1 MVKIVFDAGHSMVT
15 PGKRF
20 LKSLDPKE
28 TREWFVNQRIV
39 RYIEKYLSEYDDV
52 EILRVDDIT
61 GQTDV
66 PLTQRT
72 SLANAWGGD
81 LLISNHHNAG
91 VRGGLGGGI
100 VIYRYPNSTM
110 FTKEMQKGLY
120 DKLIAFTG
128 LKGNRYNPLGE
139 ANFHMVRESDMPA
152 ILIENGFMDS
162 STDVPIILTE
172 EFAKQSAMAQTEF
185 IVELFGLTK
194 KPVHVPEKVLYRVQT
209 GAFRFKE
216 NAENWMTQLLAK
228 GYEALVREDG
238 GIYRVQTGAFSN
250 RLNAESLSLKL
261 RDDGFANFI
270 TTKQGNIVSVGVV
283 EKPVIEISPAEQLK
297 LDIKEASELVGD
309 KAKELQE
316 KLIKVGYSLPKY
328 GADGVFGEETY
339 IALLKFQADN
349 NITVDGFAGEVTF
362 AKLNELLAPKY
373 NEPTKKELQM
383 ALNASTGSRLV
394 IDGIIGRMTL
404 EALSSS
410 RSLIRVG
417 TRNELVKYVQRK
429 LGYLGFFDGKVDGI
443 VGDITAKAIRE
454 FQLNKNIASDGIIG
468 INTWKELIK

>member
-1 MVKIVFDAGHSMVT
+1 MIKVAFDAGHSMVT

-39 RYIEKYLSEYDDV
+39 RYIEEYLSEYEDV
-52 EILRVDDIT
+52 EILRTDDIT
-61 GQTDV
+61 GRKDV

-72 SLANAWGGD
+72 DMANAWGAD

-91 VRGGLGGGI
+91 VRGGSGGGI
-100 VIYRYPNSTM
+100 VIYRYPNSTL

-120 DKLIAFTG
+120 DKLIAYTG

-139 ANFHMVRESDMPA
+139 ANFHMVRESNMPA

-162 STDVPIILTE
+162 RTDVPIILTE

-194 KPVHVPEKVLYRVQT
+194 KPVHISEKVLYRVQT
-209 GAFRFKE
+209 GAFRIRQ
-216 NAENWMTQLLAK
+216 NAENWMKQLIAS
-228 GYEALVREDG
+228 GYEGIVREDG
-238 GIYRVQTGAFSN
+238 GIYRVQTGAFAN

-261 RDDGFANFI
+261 KEDGFANFI
-270 TTKQGNIVSVGVV
+270 TTQQGNIVSVGVA
-283 EKPVIEISPAEQLK
+283 EKPVVEISPSEQLK
-297 LDIKEASELVGD
+297 LDIKEASEFVGNR
-309 KAKELQE
+309 AKELQR
-316 KLIKVGYSLPKY
+316 KLMLAGYKLPLY
-328 GADGVFGEETY
+328 GADGMFGEETY
-339 IALLKFQADN
+339 RALIKFQEDNDLTAD
-349 NITVDGFAGEVTF
+349 GLAGEVTF
-362 AKLNELLAPKY
+362 TKLDELIAPKY

-383 ALNASTGSRLV
+383 AINSSTRSRLV
-394 IDGIIGRMTL
+394 VDGIVGRMTL

-410 RSLIRVG
+410 NALVRVG

-429 LGYLGFFDGKVDGI
+429 LGYLGFFDGAVDGI
-443 VGDITAKAIRE
+443 VGDITAKAIRD
-454 FQLNKNIASDGIIG
+454 FQANRNLHSDGIVG